1 MMKSMAGTNDF
12 KPFAVDPQANLVS
25 QEVWDGAALR
35 PMGNVQGSIANSAL
49 VNKALRQGTTA
60 AALLGGLIASHD
72 LDARDDA
79 DLEAL
84 LENLNTALG
93 KLVQTT
99 GGVAPTGGATGQVL
113 TKTGDEDYAL
123 GWAEAQTGLPQ
134 GGGTGQILTKKS
146 DADYDVGWSGQGN
159 TLNVIQKDVVNLGN
173 TVGEILM
180 ALEALEL
187 YPEYQNMLIEDFKE
201 RITLDQFN
209 ASVLQATAGAAFLV
223 VSPVSGIIPNTRYH
237 ISDSL
242 NEEDVMITGVNN
254 TNGNYRLALAAPLI
268 HTYQTPGAVLTR
280 MDAHVQDGQVVGP
293 SRDSAITWSPGITW
307 TGTTADTP
315 YEVVPVVNVGN
326 TQSYVVNGDI
336 AIGENG
342 LVTLEVS

>member
-1 MMKSMAGTNDF
+1 MAGINDF
-12 KPFAVDPQANLVS
+12 KPFATDPQANLVS
-25 QEVWDGAALR
+25 QEAWDGAALR

-60 AALLGGLIASHD
+60 AALLGELIASHD
-72 LDARDDA
+72 LDAQDNA

-84 LENLNTALG
+84 LENLNAALG
-93 KLVQTT
+93 QVVQST
-99 GGVAPTGGATGQVL
+99 GGVAPAGGANGQVL
-113 TKTGDEDYAL
+113 TKTSDEDYAF
-123 GWAEAQTGLPQ
+123 GWASATQAVLPA

-146 DADYDVGWSGQGN
+146 DADYDVAWSGQGKA
-159 TLNVIQKDVVNLGN
+159 LDVIQKDIVNLGN

-180 ALEALEL
+180 ALETLSL
-187 YPEYQNMLIEDFKE
+187 YPEYQNLMIEDFKE

-209 ASVLQATAGAAFLV
+209 APVLQATAGTAFLV
-223 VSPVSGIIPNTRYH
+223 VSPTSGIIPNTHYRL
-237 ISDSL
+237 SDSL
-242 NEEDVMITGVNN
+242 NGEDVMVTGVNN
-254 TNGNYRLALAAPLI
+254 TNGHYRLALAAPLI

-280 MDAHVQDGQVVGP
+280 MDAQVRDGQVAGP
-293 SRDSAITWSPGITW
+293 SRDSMITWSPGITW

-315 YEVVPVVNVGN
+315 YDVEPIVTVGN
-326 TQSYVVNGDI
+326 TQNYVIDGDI